1 MKFRCG
7 DIVIASA
14 SGDHGRPRPCLVVQS
29 DLFADLN
36 SVTFCQM
43 TSDLQID
50 ENVLR
55 VRVAPSP
62 QNGLEKPSA
71 IAIDKLIT
79 LHRDRIAKKIGEADQ
94 VTMQQ
99 VTRAL
104 AAFLDMG

>member
-1 MKFRCG
+1 MKFHRG

-14 SGDHGRPRPCLVVQS
+14 SGDYGKPRPCLVVQS
-29 DLFADLN
+29 SLFKDLH

-43 TSDLQID
+43 TSDVQII
-50 ENVLR
+50 EPLLR
-55 VRVAPSP
+55 IRMEPTA

-71 IAIDKLIT
+71 VAVDKLIT
-79 LHRDRIAKKIGEADQ
+79 LHRDRIAKKIGEADA

-104 AAFLDMG
+104 AAFLDIG

>member
-1 MKFRCG
+1 M
-7 DIVIASA
+7 
-14 SGDHGRPRPCLVVQS
+14 QS

>member
-1 MKFRCG
+1 MKFRRG

-14 SGDHGRPRPCLVVQS
+14 SGDYGKPRPCLVVQS
-29 DLFADLN
+29 NLFADLN

-50 ENVLR
+50 EPFLR
-55 VRVAPSP
+55 IKMQPKA
-62 QNGLEKPSA
+62 QNGLEKTSA
-71 IAIDKLIT
+71 IAVDKLIT
-79 LHRDRIAKKIGEADQ
+79 LHQDRITKKIGEADQ

-104 AAFLDMG
+104 AAFLDIG